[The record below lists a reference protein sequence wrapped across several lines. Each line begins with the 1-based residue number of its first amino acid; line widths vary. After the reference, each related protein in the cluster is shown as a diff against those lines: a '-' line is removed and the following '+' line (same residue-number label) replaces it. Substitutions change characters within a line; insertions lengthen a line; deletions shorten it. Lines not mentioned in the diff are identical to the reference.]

1 MQKKILT
8 SLLLFINIKVLF
20 KIDVTFKKAGRFIDL
35 ETFIK
40 EEDDQSFIKAT
51 VKRRIPFLK
60 IPETVKTFAVALY
73 MIESQ
78 EVRAGFDWVYNP
90 PRFATSGE
98 ITQGS
103 IEREKFAKDYGGYI
117 EMVYICATF
126 EGVSPKVVFEYDTK
140 YFLFWSEYLL
150 RKKTVEGLK

>member
-1 MQKKILT
+1 LT

-40 EEDDQSFIKAT
+40 EEDDKSFIKAT
-51 VKRRIPFLK
+51 VTPRLWFMA

-73 MIESQ
+73 MIESH
-78 EVRAGFDWVYNP
+78 EIKDSFPWIYNP
-90 PRFATSGE
+90 PRFPSSGE

-103 IEREKFAKDYGGYI
+103 IERENFANDYGGYM

-150 RKKTVEGLK
+150 RKKTVENLK